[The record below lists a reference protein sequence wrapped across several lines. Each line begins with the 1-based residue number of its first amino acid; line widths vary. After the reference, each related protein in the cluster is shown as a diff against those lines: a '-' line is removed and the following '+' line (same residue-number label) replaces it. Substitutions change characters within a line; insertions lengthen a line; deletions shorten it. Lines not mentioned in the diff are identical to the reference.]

1 MASRAKP
8 RAVDLSDPA
17 PAATFAPPPLPDTP
31 PPTPPAAPPDTN
43 QPPTALANFRP
54 VKVKARHDGWT
65 VARQRKF
72 LIILAETGSISLA
85 SRDAGVSA
93 RSAYRLRQRPDAQS
107 FAAAWDQALRMATL
121 RLTTLAFE
129 RAVTGTVR
137 EIWRNGE
144 LVGQVRAPNDKMLMF
159 LLQTLLPRTGGNAS
173 RLDEHDR
180 GVNATSGAFPA
191 ALDRLADHDMDMV
204 PIAYRD
210 FHPDAPGSEEEDW

>member
-8 RAVDLSDPA
+8 RVVDPSDFAPA
-17 PAATFAPPPLPDTP
+17 PAQQ
-31 PPTPPAAPPDTN
+31 PTPASLPTPAAAPA
-43 QPPTALANFRP
+43 PPTALADFRP

-72 LIILAETGSISLA
+72 LTILAETGSISQA

-107 FAAAWDQALRMATL
+107 FTAAWDAALRMATL

-129 RAVTGTVR
+129 RAVNGTVR
-137 EIWRNGE
+137 EVWRDGE
-144 LVGQVRAPNDKMLMF
+144 LVGQVRTPNDRLLMF
-159 LLQTLLPRTGGNAS
+159 LLQTLLPRAGGSDS

-180 GVNATSGAFPA
+180 SIDAIRTGFPA
-191 ALDRLADHDMDMV
+191 ALDRLADHDVDMV
-204 PIAYRD
+204 PVAYRD
-210 FHPDAPGSEEEDW
+210 FHPEAPGSEEEDC